1 LTLFLKGVDV
11 SLDKTDKRIIEVL
24 SNNSR
29 ITMKELGERVHLTG
43 PAAAARVEKLEDN
56 GVIDGYSIKVN
67 QVKLG
72 CFTHA
77 FINIYIEG
85 THHQSYLSF
94 IQTKEGYVINNY
106 KISGDGCYLL
116 ECRFPNN
123 ETLNQ
128 FLLEL
133 NKYANYKLSIVI
145 DKLR

>member
-1 LTLFLKGVDV
+1 MDQ
-11 SLDKTDKRIIEVL
+11 TDKRIIEEL
-24 SNNSR
+24 CSNSR

-43 PAAAARVEKLEDN
+43 PAAAARVEKLKDK
-56 GVIDGYSIKVN
+56 GVIEGYSIKVN
-67 QVKLG
+67 QAKLG
-72 CFTHA
+72 CYTYA

-116 ECRFPNN
+116 ECRFPSN
-123 ETLNQ
+123 EALNQ

-145 DKLR
+145 SK

>member
-1 LTLFLKGVDV
+1 MDQ
-11 SLDKTDKRIIEVL
+11 TDKRIIEEL
-24 SNNSR
+24 CSNSR

-56 GVIDGYSIKVN
+56 GVIEGYSIKVN
-67 QVKLG
+67 QAKLG
-72 CFTHA
+72 CITYA

-85 THHQSYLSF
+85 TYHQPYLSF

-116 ECRFPNN
+116 ECRSPST
-123 ETLNQ
+123 EALNQ

-145 DKLR
+145 NK